1 MRKYTYLLSLALL
14 FSVSLQLSAK
24 RKITFISEDGVTIT
38 ADLYYKSKELP
49 YVLLF
54 HQDGYSRGE
63 YNEIAEKIM
72 NLNYNCLAVDLRS
85 GDRVN
90 YVENETARFAKS
102 HGFASDYAD
111 AEKDM
116 KAAIAYAYKKSEQKV
131 ILFGSSYS
139 ATLCLK
145 QSINNG
151 RISAIIAFDPGEYLK
166 PEYALKDNMKELDK
180 PVFIATNKASYPFVK
195 EIFKETDPGQ
205 LTYFTPSNG
214 KGEHGAKALWEE
226 SENNKEYWL
235 ALLMFFS
242 KL

>member
-1 MRKYTYLLSLALL
+1 MRKNAYLLYLMLL
-14 FSVSLQLSAK
+14 LSVSLQLSAK
-24 RKITFISEDGVTIT
+24 RKITFISEDGVTVT
-38 ADLYYKSKELP
+38 ADLYFKSKELP

-90 YVENETARFAKS
+90 YVENETARFAKL
-102 HGFASDYAD
+102 HGFATDYA
-111 AEKDM
+111 AVEKDI

-131 ILFGSSYS
+131 VLFGSSYS
-139 ATLCLK
+139 AALCLK
-145 QSINNG
+145 QAINNG
-151 RISAIIAFDPGEYLK
+151 RVMAIVTFDPGEYLK
-166 PEYALKDNMKELDK
+166 PAYSLKDNMKEIDK
-180 PVFIATNKASYPFVK
+180 PVFVATNKSNYPFVK
-195 EIFKETDPGQ
+195 EIFADTDPGL

-214 KGEHGAKALWEE
+214 KGEHGAKALWAE